1 MESCEP
7 GTARRWPAP
16 SFLTPGQVYEVTIDL
31 PVTSNVFVPGYRIRL
46 EIPSRNVPRFDRN
59 TNTGGTIAGDS
70 DEDVQVAVNRI
81 VHGPGHPI
89 RLVLPVIG
97 RSPYLS

>member
-1 MESCEP
+1 
-7 GTARRWPAP
+7 
-16 SFLTPGQVYEVTIDL
+16 
-31 PVTSNVFVPGYRIRL
+31 VTSNVFVPGRRIRL
-46 EIPSRNVPRFDRN
+46 EISSSNVPRFDRN
-59 TNTGGTIAGDS
+59 TNTGGTMAGDS

-97 RSPYLS
+97 R